1 MHTDKHKFILF
12 NTLVSI
18 LFSHLTIS
26 WSLINEIF
34 QKKSFKICHIFGIIK
49 FVCLFFFLSKNDLP
63 SYLNVVIPNIWHNFS
78 YTKLH
83 EIVRCSIV
91 VHTQIPLPA
100 FTKFQTVS
108 NNSNYRISKKNE
120 PCKIIIRHSTLL
132 YFILL
137 LTYFSTLLPNDVAYV
152 FYIYFSLPLCM
163 YSEFI

>member
-49 FVCLFFFLSKNDLP
+49 CFLFVSFLSKNDLP

-78 YTKLH
+78 YTKLL
-83 EIVRCSIV
+83 EIVTWIV

-120 PCKIIIRHSTLL
+120 TCKIIIRHSTLL
-132 YFILL
+132 YLILL
-137 LTYFSTLLPNDVAYV
+137 PTLVHYCL
-152 FYIYFSLPLCM
+152 M
-163 YSEFI
+163 M